1 MARYLFNADKSKFP
15 LDSYLNVRT
24 ITWESITG
32 TQSGDVLHTVIR
44 KGESGGGDWTD
55 IPNDETPIAIA
66 GYSMGNTTAFKQC
79 LCGIALLTASAIEV
93 AVRNDSAVTWS
104 ASFTMTIYVLTKKQD
119 V

>member
-24 ITWESITG
+24 ITWETIAG

-44 KGESGGGDWTD
+44 KGEMGDWTD

-66 GYSMGNTTAFKQC
+66 GYKMGYTTTFKQC
-79 LCGIALLTASAIEV
+79 LCGIALLSGGAIEV

-104 ASFTMTIYVLTKKQD
+104 DSFTMTFYVLTKKKD